1 MANVLWTH
9 SPVAVAS
16 RVQLAHALL
25 GMVTAN
31 RLALQSPVV
40 WRCYGTSS
48 GMAEWRLKDQASRV
62 VLQRPTL
69 AVAMPLLLCFL
80 SGRRLI

>member
-1 MANVLWTH
+1 MATVTWAH
-9 SPVAVAS
+9 SLVAVAS
-16 RVQLAHALL
+16 CVQLAHALL

-31 RLALQSPVV
+31 RLALLRHQQ
-40 WRCYGTSS
+40 WYGRV
-48 GMAEWRLKDQASRV
+48 APQDQAPRG